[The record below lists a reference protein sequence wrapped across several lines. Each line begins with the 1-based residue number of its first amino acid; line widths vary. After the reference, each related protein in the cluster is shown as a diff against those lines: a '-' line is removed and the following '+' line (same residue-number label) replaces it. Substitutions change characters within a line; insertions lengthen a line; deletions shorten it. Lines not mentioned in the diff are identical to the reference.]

1 VTINC
6 EQNFASV
13 TLYLGGTL
21 CECFTVLSFT
31 VLSFTVLRSIVFRVC
46 HFRESINFYKYI
58 NNTNVVTS
66 QEYEAVLE
74 QYSLSPAELE
84 NGFTRIASITFAHN
98 TKRATS
104 SASELG
110 RNVLSQDV
118 EKMRQRYDKLL
129 VTLKRK

>member
-1 VTINC
+1 VITYQYFIAFW
-6 EQNFASV
+6 EQLDLPLEASTALLLV
-13 TLYLGGTL
+13 
-21 CECFTVLSFT
+21 
-31 VLSFTVLRSIVFRVC
+31 
-46 HFRESINFYKYI
+46 
-58 NNTNVVTS
+58 VVTS
-66 QEYEAVLE
+66 QEYESVLE

-84 NGFTRIASITFAHN
+84 SGFTRIASITFAHN

-129 VTLKRK
+129 ATLKRK